1 VTYIT
6 AWHEYMWPLVVGDS
20 ENVRVLTVALNAFKS
35 STPTIA
41 PPWAPLMAGTFLAS
55 LPLIVLF
62 MAMAKRMVD
71 AIGFSGIK

>member
-1 VTYIT
+1 
-6 AWHEYMWPLVVGDS
+6 MWPLVTGDS

-35 STPTIA
+35 STPTLA

-62 MAMAKRMVD
+62 AVMARRMVD